1 MPGAEGE
8 GRRLQQMKMEYDFPV
23 CPNLGPP
30 AHGVTASSIVASLSA
45 LVNAGRVGSQHGPQ
59 EPLLF

>member
-8 GRRLQQMKMEYDFPV
+8 GQRLQQMKMEYDFPA

-30 AHGVTASSIVASLSA
+30 AHGVTALSIVASLSV